1 MIELG
6 RDIDFLLDLNT
17 EHASIIICYIWPLQY
32 VNTSEKKTQQTIVM
46 DLQTKGPTQIQPM
59 ILER

>member
-1 MIELG
+1 MIELV

-17 EHASIIICYIWPLQY
+17 EHASIIICYIWLLQY
-32 VNTSEKKTQQTIVM
+32 VNKREKKT
-46 DLQTKGPTQIQPM
+46 KPSNRYGFANEGPTQIQPM

>member
-6 RDIDFLLDLNT
+6 RYIDFLLDLNT
-17 EHASIIICYIWPLQY
+17 EHASVIICYIWLLQY
-32 VNTSEKKTQQTIVM
+32 VNKREKKNQQTIVI